1 MLEDT
6 TDLISVVSGMLVCAI
21 CEQRIKQPKYL
32 PCHHSFCFECIVDTL
47 KLNQQKITCSVCYAT
62 HTLTFEQMN
71 TLATD
76 TMKSNLIIPFMNE
89 KLKFQK
95 TKCDVCDD
103 DEEPGVSACVD
114 CEIFLCDLHQKA
126 HFKAKETKTHQII
139 IHHTNPYVVD
149 NNRDSQIS
157 DFRGA
162 SKSLSSRPTPVSSPV
177 PLQSLPL
184 IPVGSPLSDISTT
197 PPMHK
202 RKLDDTSSYD
212 EKTPKK
218 RGKRSGVHDQ
228 KWDQNFDILKTM
240 RAQTGSFAFIRDDP
254 TLKSWVTYMKHS
266 YKSGKLAPERI
277 EALEQIGF
285 TWKTEKQQI
294 RWDQR
299 LEQLRQYKE
308 LHNHCNVPSTARGEY
323 SGLGQWLAST
333 RMKKRNGQLSEI
345 KTQELEEIGV
355 EWSLKR
361 TAKVPSVNSQVA
373 NTDDYYDEDDSG
385 SNNNDND
392 NEFDDEDAEQPSGS
406 DQSTAPPAGGNM
418 YQGQANSRLPPPLQS
433 QHSPGFPPSSS
444 SPSSGSLPGYNSN
457 FHSYNFQQPLNKD
470 RPVLSN
476 PNMTPANQ
484 NKERAMLD
492 FLAASIGDVTVKKD
506 KFPPPPY

>member
-1 MLEDT
+1 ML
-6 TDLISVVSGMLVCAI
+6 ICAI
-21 CEQRIKQPKYL
+21 CDRQIKQPKYL

-47 KLNQQKITCSVCYAT
+47 KLNQQKITCSVCSTT
-62 HTLTFEQMN
+62 HTLSFEQMN
-71 TLATD
+71 TLSTD
-76 TMKSNLIIPFMNE
+76 TMKSNLILPFMNE

-114 CEIFLCDLHQKA
+114 CEIFLCDLHRQA
-126 HFKAKETKTHQII
+126 HFKAKETKAHQII
-139 IHHTNPYVVD
+139 IHQTNPFVIK
-149 NNRDSQIS
+149 NNQRAQKDES
-157 DFRGA
+157 RPGTTTPT
-162 SKSLSSRPTPVSSPV
+162 RPTPVSSPI
-177 PLQSLPL
+177 PGNNNAL
-184 IPVGSPLSDISTT
+184 IPVGSPLSDASSTT
-197 PPMHK
+197 PPPHK
-202 RKLDDTSSYD
+202 RKLDETPYD
-212 EKTPKK
+212 DKTPKK

-240 RAQTGSFAFIRDDP
+240 RAQTGSFNFIRDDP

-361 TAKVPSVNSQVA
+361 TAKAPSASAPLTN
-373 NTDDYYDEDDSG
+373 DEYYDEDDSG
-385 SNNNDND
+385 SNNNDD
-392 NEFDDEDAEQPSGS
+392 YDDEEADQPA
-406 DQSTAPPAGGNM
+406 TGGN
-418 YQGQANSRLPPPLQS
+418 GQPTRLSTPQQHQQPQQQQPQQHQQQSPLPPPQQQMLPGNV
-433 QHSPGFPPSSS
+433 SPG
-444 SPSSGSLPGYNSN
+444 GAPGFNN
-457 FHSYNFQQPLNKD
+457 FHTFNYQTPPNKD

-476 PNMTPANQ
+476 PNMTPANLSH
-484 NKERAMLD
+484 KEKMLD
-492 FLAASIGDVTVKKD
+492 FLAFSIGDVSQKNQKM
-506 KFPPPPY
+506 PSQN